1 MFVGSPRA
9 RLDDKGRVVL
19 PAKYRDQLAGGVV
32 ITKGQE
38 GCLYV
43 FPTATFQQIAEQAAA
58 ASAARPASRAAQR
71 MLFAGA
77 VDEVPDR
84 QGRVTLSAALRE
96 YAGLDRNVTV
106 VGNNNRL
113 EIWESAA
120 WDTYEAEQS
129 EQFAQLSEEVLPG
142 IF

>member
-1 MFVGSPRA
+1 
-9 RLDDKGRVVL
+9 
-19 PAKYRDQLAGGVV
+19 
-32 ITKGQE
+32 
-38 GCLYV
+38 
-43 FPTATFQQIAEQAAA
+43 
-58 ASAARPASRAAQR
+58 

-96 YAGLDRNVTV
+96 YAGLDRDVTV

-113 EIWESAA
+113 EIWESEA
-120 WDTYEAEQS
+120 WDTYEAEQN